1 MASKDYPEFSLD
13 SFKLVN
19 FILRHWKLFT
29 LTALAAFIISALVS
43 YTLTPRFK
51 STVVL
56 YPSSDI
62 ESPSYAI
69 FEQGSNVVGFGDE
82 EATEKIFQMLHS
94 DMIKE
99 HLIEKYRL
107 LDHYNIDEGTK
118 YPYTLLDNSLKK
130 NISFS
135 KTRFMSVRIDVLD
148 TDPEIAAAMANDI
161 ASLVDKSFNA
171 MLQEAGIKQLHAL
184 EYQLREQQIQVRAI
198 EDSIKNISGTIVS
211 GYHSTDGR
219 GGISVT
225 PYSPEMMRFL
235 GMHEQALDDL
245 GIINQKYSEARM
257 SAEGE
262 LSYTLIVN
270 RAKVAEKKA
279 LPRRSVICLA
289 STASALLFLLFLLM
303 LIEGFSASLR
313 REEQKKFN
321 E

>member
-82 EATEKIFQMLHS
+82 EATEKILQMLHS

-198 EDSIKNISGTIVS
+198 EDSMFFIESSIALSSKFRSG
-211 GYHSTDGR
+211 
-219 GGISVT
+219 
-225 PYSPEMMRFL
+225 
-235 GMHEQALDDL
+235 
-245 GIINQKYSEARM
+245 
-257 SAEGE
+257 
-262 LSYTLIVN
+262 
-270 RAKVAEKKA
+270 
-279 LPRRSVICLA
+279 
-289 STASALLFLLFLLM
+289 LLKIL
-303 LIEGFSASLR
+303 
-313 REEQKKFN
+313 
-321 E
+321 